1 MSTDQNKAVVRRYY
15 DEMWNRWDM
24 AVVDEIISEDMAF
37 RGSLSVNAEGRDG
50 FEYYMNLV
58 RTAFPDFHN
67 QIEELIAEGDKV
79 VARLTYTGTHQGPLF
94 GVAPTGKRVTYT
106 GTAIFRLA
114 DGKIVDGWVNGDTLG
129 CLRQIGAI
137 PQVAQADLMRNLF
150 GDHV

>member
-1 MSTDQNKAVVRRYY
+1 MSTEQNKAVVRRYY

-24 AVVDEIISEDMAF
+24 ALVDEIISEDMAF

-50 FEYYMNLV
+50 FEYYMELV

-79 VARLTYTGTHQGPLF
+79 VAHLTYTGTYQGPLF

-114 DGKIVDGWVNGDTLG
+114 DGKIVDGWVNGTLWDVCG
-129 CLRQIGAI
+129 RLAQSHRWRRQT
-137 PQVAQADLMRNLF
+137 
-150 GDHV
+150 